1 MNANIIQKFKAEIN
15 GFEFN
20 SENQYNEVK
29 NAIEKIE
36 RFHNIKIKT
45 SKAVEFVK
53 QSLYDIAEMIY
64 DDFIS
69 DWESKV
75 EKAGDILLYEND
87 FMKDLKIMEREK

>member
-20 SENQYNEVK
+20 NENQYNEVK

-45 SKAVEFVK
+45 SKAVEFIK

-75 EKAGDILLYEND
+75 EKAGDILLYEED
-87 FMKDLKIMEREK
+87 FIKDLKIIEKGE

>member
-15 GFEFN
+15 DFEFN
-20 SENQYNEVK
+20 NENQYNEVK

-45 SKAVEFVK
+45 SKAVEFIK
-53 QSLYDIAEMIY
+53 KSLYDIAELIY
-64 DDFIS
+64 DEFVS

-75 EKAGDILLYEND
+75 EKAGDILLYEED
-87 FMKDLKIMEREK
+87 FMKDLKIIEREK

>member
-20 SENQYNEVK
+20 SETQYNEVK

-36 RFHNIKIKT
+36 KFHNIKIKT
-45 SKAVEFVK
+45 SKAVEFIK
-53 QSLYDIAEMIY
+53 QSLYDIAELIY
-64 DDFIS
+64 DEFIS

-75 EKAGDILLYEND
+75 EKAGDILLYEED
-87 FMKDLKIMEREK
+87 FMKDLEIMEKEK

>member
-20 SENQYNEVK
+20 NETQYNEVK

-36 RFHNIKIKT
+36 KFHNIKIKT
-45 SKAVEFVK
+45 SKAVEFIK

-69 DWESKV
+69 DWGSKV
-75 EKAGDILLYEND
+75 EKAADILLYEND
-87 FMKDLKIMEREK
+87 FMKELKIIEREK

>member
-15 GFEFN
+15 SFEFDN
-20 SENQYNEVK
+20 ETQYNEVK

-45 SKAVEFVK
+45 SKAVEFIK
-53 QSLYDIAEMIY
+53 QSLYDIAELIY
-64 DDFIS
+64 DEFIS

-75 EKAGDILLYEND
+75 EKAGDILLYEKD
-87 FMKDLKIMEREK
+87 FMKDLKIIEKEK